1 MLKVI
6 IDYDDVLNDCNQ
18 AAIEKLNKEEGTRFL
33 LSDIHKWGITRTLLD
48 KRIEYF
54 KDPLFMSTVPLRK
67 GAKKFIK
74 QLSKRYEVFIATS
87 VHPDCAGVRVNEII
101 HEFPCVRPENILIG
115 QRKDLLMADV
125 LLDDAYHNIC
135 SSLVKYPILYKRPWN
150 EHITGIPK
158 IESYEEFLNTLLIL
172 DRNKR
177 PTYKNIFILVG
188 PSASGKS
195 SLVDKLMQK
204 DCNISKTISYTTRP
218 PRYRSEPYNFIS
230 VEEFNQLK
238 KTNFF
243 VETTEYKGAFYGTA
257 YSDLEQFRYIGKKL
271 IAIMDINGALNVK
284 RHYPDNTSL
293 LYIDRPKED
302 CIRSILQ
309 RTISIDEI
317 VSRISSIDEE
327 QKNKKFCDYIIQ
339 NNKDLNNTVNEI
351 LHIMEDK

>member
-1 MLKVI
+1 
-6 IDYDDVLNDCNQ
+6 
-18 AAIEKLNKEEGTRFL
+18 
-33 LSDIHKWGITRTLLD
+33 
-48 KRIEYF
+48 
-54 KDPLFMSTVPLRK
+54 
-67 GAKKFIK
+67 
-74 QLSKRYEVFIATS
+74 
-87 VHPDCAGVRVNEII
+87 
-101 HEFPCVRPENILIG
+101 
-115 QRKDLLMADV
+115 MADV

-293 LYIDRPKED
+293 LYIERPKED

-317 VSRISSIDEE
+317 VSRISSIDE
-327 QKNKKFCDYIIQ
+327 KNKKFCDYIIQ

>member
-1 MLKVI
+1 M
-6 IDYDDVLNDCNQ
+6 
-18 AAIEKLNKEEGTRFL
+18 
-33 LSDIHKWGITRTLLD
+33 
-48 KRIEYF
+48 
-54 KDPLFMSTVPLRK
+54 
-67 GAKKFIK
+67 
-74 QLSKRYEVFIATS
+74 
-87 VHPDCAGVRVNEII
+87 
-101 HEFPCVRPENILIG
+101 
-115 QRKDLLMADV
+115 
-125 LLDDAYHNIC
+125 LDDAYHNIC

-204 DCNISKTISYTTRP
+204 NCNISKTISYTTRP

-293 LYIDRPKED
+293 LYIERPKED